1 MLTVFISVVGLALVI
16 FALWRIGRG
25 DEYRVAGG
33 GNSYDAYYGKSRFNP
48 NPKLTGPCEKC
59 VAKGCIGAGECRCAC
74 HRPAKK

>member
-33 GNSYDAYYGKSRFNP
+33 GNNFDAYYGKDRFNP
-48 NPKLTGPCEKC
+48 NPQLTGPCAKC
-59 VAKGCIGAGECRCAC
+59 VAKGCIGAGECRCIC